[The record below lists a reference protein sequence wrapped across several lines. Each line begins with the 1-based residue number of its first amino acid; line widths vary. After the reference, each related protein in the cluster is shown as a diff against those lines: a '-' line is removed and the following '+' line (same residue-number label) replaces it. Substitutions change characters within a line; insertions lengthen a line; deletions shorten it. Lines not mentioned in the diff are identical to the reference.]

1 MKLTA
6 LVDKSGSLPFFILS
20 TKKTKETRKISPLQA
35 CEVCWMNMANTDR
48 KSKVKVHAVINKA
61 LVSAIYFVMKLYI
74 MKW

>member
-1 MKLTA
+1 MKFMA
-6 LVDKSGSLPFFILS
+6 LVDKSGSLPFFTLS
-20 TKKTKETRKISPLQA
+20 TKKTKETRKTSPLQA

-61 LVSAIYFVMKLYI
+61 LVSAIYFVMKLKI